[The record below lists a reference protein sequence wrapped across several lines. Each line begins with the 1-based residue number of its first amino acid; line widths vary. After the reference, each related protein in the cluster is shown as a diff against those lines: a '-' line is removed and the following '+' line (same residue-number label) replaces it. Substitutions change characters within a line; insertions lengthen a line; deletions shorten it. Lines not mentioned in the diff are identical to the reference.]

1 MSGKVSPG
9 TRVTRGKGRL
19 EAFLARHRAQMA
31 NRLIP
36 DELRGGT
43 IVDIGCGS
51 YPYFLSTV
59 DFARRIGLDRFVSA
73 GAPDAVEPG
82 VAAAA
87 PPGAGSATAVSPL
100 GSTPAR
106 GPDGITL
113 IRHDLATRTA
123 LPFEDGSIDV
133 VTMLAV
139 IEHLDHDV
147 LRHTLGEIRRILR
160 PGGVYIITTP
170 AAWTDRI
177 LRMFARLGL
186 VSAEEIEEHKD
197 AYTHAR
203 IADLLAG
210 AGFDRAAMRFGTFEL
225 GMNLWAM
232 ARR

>member
-1 MSGKVSPG
+1 LSGTVSPG
-9 TRVTRGKGRL
+9 SRVTRGNGRL
-19 EAFLARHRAQMA
+19 EGFLARHRARMA

-139 IEHLDHDV
+139 IEHLDRDV
-147 LRHTLGEIRRILR
+147 LRHTLAEIRRILR
-160 PGGVYIITTP
+160 PGGIYVITTP
-170 AAWTDRI
+170 AAWTDRF
-177 LRMFARLGL
+177 LRALARVGFL
-186 VSAEEIEEHKD
+186 SAEEIEEHKE

-203 IADLLAG
+203 IADLLEH
-210 AGFDRAAMRFGTFEL
+210 AGFDRDAMRFGTFEF
-225 GMNLWAM
+225 GMNLWAVV
-232 ARR
+232 RR